1 MHLFTFLIHAFVHYL
16 VFGKIFKV
24 ILLTTNIYILSHM
37 KLYLVT
43 YNYFLQYLQRV
54 SEELFIH
61 TTRRLLNIQVQHLL
75 LSLQLIQVHY
85 MDLEKDKKIMKKI
98 FQLKLVILM
107 N

>member
-1 MHLFTFLIHAFVHYL
+1 MHLFTFLMHAFVHYL

-24 ILLTTNIYILSHM
+24 ILLTTNIYIFM

-54 SEELFIH
+54 SEELFVH
-61 TTRRLLNIQVQHLL
+61 TTRKLLNLQVQPLL